1 MPMGEQ
7 TARRFPPWLKR
18 RLTHNPKAAEVRSLL
33 RELRLETVCQQALC
47 PNIYECFAKGT
58 ATFMVMGRICTR
70 DCGFCGITHAEAAPL
85 DEDEP
90 RRVAEAAARLELRYV
105 VVTSVTRDDLP
116 DGGSHH
122 FFRTVEA
129 VRERTQALVE
139 VLTPDFRGDGSAVLH
154 VLEAGPAVF
163 NHNVETVPRLYPE
176 VRPQADYERSL
187 GVLKAASGSPSKAVV
202 KSGMMVGLG
211 ETFEEVADVLTDL
224 RSSGCEM
231 VTVGQY
237 LKPTPAHLPV
247 ERFVTPEE
255 FEEYERLAKELGFGG
270 VASGPFVRS
279 SYSAASLLESVR
291 S

>member
-1 MPMGEQ
+1 MGEQ

-33 RELRLETVCQQALC
+33 HELRLETVCQQALC
-47 PNIYECFAKGT
+47 PNIYECFAKGI
-58 ATFMVMGRICTR
+58 ATFMLMGRICTR
-70 DCGFCGITHAEAAPL
+70 NCGFCGVTHAEAAPL

-211 ETFEEVADVLTDL
+211 ETFEEVAGVLADL

-237 LKPTPAHLPV
+237 LQPTSAHLPV
-247 ERFVTPEE
+247 KRFVTPKE
-255 FEEYERLAKELGFGG
+255 FEEYERLAKELGFRG